1 MNIAG
6 MPLVSIV
13 IPAYN
18 HASYLA
24 EAIDSVLGQEYP
36 NVELIV
42 LDDGST
48 DGTLGVLQGYGDR
61 FHWESHANMGQANTL
76 NKGWRM
82 AKGEFLAYLSADD
95 FLYPREVGE
104 CVACLQGNEDAVLCY
119 PDFDLVDPES
129 RVVRNIVAPEYSYVE
144 MVTKFICAP
153 STGALFRRNAYSKA
167 GEWDPRLRHSPD
179 YEYWLRLGLHG
190 RFVHL
195 RENLAAFR
203 VHEGSQSFAPTTV
216 ERSEEAVRIIE
227 KYYRLPGLP
236 AEVIGAKAEA
246 FASANILV
254 AQLHLRAG
262 RYKEAISRTVRAA
275 SISPG
280 SLLSLNVLRR
290 LANGLFNRH
299 IHKILWT
306 IKNSFGRRS
315 R

>member
-1 MNIAG
+1 MSKSG
-6 MPLVSIV
+6 SPLVSIV

-18 HASYLA
+18 HARYLP
-24 EAIDSVLGQEYP
+24 EAIDSVLSQEYP

-48 DGTLGVLQGYGDR
+48 DRTPEVLRGYGDR
-61 FHWESHANMGQANTL
+61 FYWDSHVNMGQANTL

-95 FLYPREVGE
+95 FLFPRAVAT
-104 CVACLQGNEDAVLCY
+104 CVACLHDNLDAVLCY

-129 RVVRNIVAPEYSYVE
+129 RVVRNIVAPEYSYQE

-153 STGALFRRNAYSKA
+153 STGALFRRSAYLKA
-167 GEWDPRLRHSPD
+167 GEWDPMLRHSPD

-190 RFVHL
+190 RFAHI

-203 VHEGSQSFAPTTV
+203 VHEGSQSFAQTTV
-216 ERSEEAVRIIE
+216 ERAEEAVRIIE
-227 KYYRLPGLP
+227 KYYRLEDIPL
-236 AEVIGAKAEA
+236 EIIVSRNES
-246 FASANILV
+246 FASANLLA

-262 RYKEAISRTVRAA
+262 RHKDAA
-275 SISPG
+275 SRIMQAILISPRTLF
-280 SLLSLNVLRR
+280 SVRVLRM

-299 IHKILWT
+299 IHKILWM
-306 IKNSFGRRS
+306 IKNFLNWRAR
-315 R
+315 